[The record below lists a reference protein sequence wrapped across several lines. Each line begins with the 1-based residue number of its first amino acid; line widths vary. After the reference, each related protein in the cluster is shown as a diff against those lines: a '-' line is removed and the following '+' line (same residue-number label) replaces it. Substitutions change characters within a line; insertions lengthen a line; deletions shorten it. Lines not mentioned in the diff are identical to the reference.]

1 MIKTIN
7 KYMRGLRARYLL
19 GMSTSIVSQL
29 AVVLA
34 PIIIKITVDNI
45 LSNQAYQNSY
55 QEGFVNLLGGREYL
69 RENLWLLGLTIFLV
83 YLVRGLATFLR
94 MYICP
99 TTAEEATK
107 KIKDK
112 MYDTIQRL
120 PYGEQKRLETGDL
133 IQRCTSDID
142 TVRRLLA
149 QQLPDVF
156 TSAFLLVISV
166 AMMVS
171 LNLKLALLS
180 IVIMPISF
188 IIAVVFFKR
197 IKDKFEVYEE
207 AESKLTVN
215 LQETLSG
222 VRIVKAFGM
231 ESYEKE
237 KFDERNEGFRLIDF
251 DLLMNFANYWTIA
264 DFLSY
269 LQIAFVVIA
278 GTVFAYRGDI
288 TVGTMIAFISY
299 VNSLVWPVRNM
310 GRILTEMSKT
320 SVSVGRIEEIINS
333 PIENLYENGKEYE
346 IKGDIEFQNVDF
358 KYDDGTDHVFKD
370 VSFKV
375 NKGQTLALIGPTGSG
390 KSSMVALLARL
401 HEYNSGSIKIDG
413 VELKDI
419 DKGLIR
425 ENVGIVLQEP
435 YLFNKTVGENIKLAR
450 PNVTDEKMYEASK
463 ISSIHRD
470 ITSFDKQYDTVV
482 GEKGISLS
490 GGQKQRIAIARTIIR
505 ETPIMIFDDSLS
517 AVDTETDIMIR
528 EALKSSNKESTR
540 IIITH
545 RISTAMD
552 ADLILVLDEGRIVER
567 GTHSE
572 LLKSGGMYKRIYDI
586 QNMLETA

>member
-7 KYMRGLRARYLL
+7 KYMKGLRARYLL
-19 GMSTSIVSQL
+19 GMSTSIVSQA

-55 QEGFVNLLGGREYL
+55 QEGFVNLLGGREFL
-69 RENLWLLGLTIFLV
+69 RGNLWLLGLAIFIV

-99 TTAEEATK
+99 TTAEEVTK
-107 KIKDK
+107 KIKDR

-120 PYGEQKRLETGDL
+120 PYAEQKRLETGDL

-156 TSAFLLVISV
+156 TSGFLLIISV

-180 IVIMPISF
+180 IGILPISF
-188 IIAVVFFKR
+188 VIAVIFFKR
-197 IKDKFEVYEE
+197 IKDKFDVYEE

-450 PNVTDEKMYEASK
+450 PNVADEKMYEASK

-470 ITSFDKQYDTVV
+470 ITGFDKQYDTVV

-552 ADLILVLDEGRIVER
+552 ADIILVLDGGRIIER

-572 LLKSGGMYKRIYDI
+572 LLKMGGMYKRIYDI

>member
-7 KYMRGLRARYLL
+7 KYMKGLRARYLL
-19 GMSTSIVSQL
+19 GMSTSIVSQA

-55 QEGFVNLLGGREYL
+55 QEGFVNLLGGREFL
-69 RENLWLLGLTIFLV
+69 RGNLWLLGLAIFIV

-99 TTAEEATK
+99 TTAEEVTK
-107 KIKDK
+107 KIKDR

-120 PYGEQKRLETGDL
+120 PYAEQKRLETGDL

-156 TSAFLLVISV
+156 TSGFLLIISV

-180 IVIMPISF
+180 IGILPISF
-188 IIAVVFFKR
+188 VIAVIFFKR
-197 IKDKFEVYEE
+197 IKDKFDVYEE

-231 ESYEKE
+231 ESYEKG

-450 PNVTDEKMYEASK
+450 PNVADEKMYEASK

-470 ITSFDKQYDTVV
+470 ITGFDKQYDTVV

-552 ADLILVLDEGRIVER
+552 ADIILVLDGGRIIER

-572 LLKSGGMYKRIYDI
+572 LLKMGGMYKRIYDI

>member
-7 KYMRGLRARYLL
+7 KYMKGLRARYLL
-19 GMSTSIVSQL
+19 GMSTSIVSQA

-55 QEGFVNLLGGREYL
+55 QEGFVNLLGGREFL
-69 RENLWLLGLTIFLV
+69 RGNLWLLGLAIFIV

-107 KIKDK
+107 KIKDR

-120 PYGEQKRLETGDL
+120 PYAEQKRLETGDL

-156 TSAFLLVISV
+156 TSGFLLIISV

-180 IVIMPISF
+180 IGILPISF
-188 IIAVVFFKR
+188 VIAVIFFKR
-197 IKDKFEVYEE
+197 IKDKFDVYEE

-231 ESYEKE
+231 ESYEKG

-450 PNVTDEKMYEASK
+450 PNVADEKMYEASK

-470 ITSFDKQYDTVV
+470 ITGFDKQYDTVV

-552 ADLILVLDEGRIVER
+552 ADIILVLDGGRIIER

-572 LLKSGGMYKRIYDI
+572 LLKMGGMYKRIYDI